1 MTKKKAVQKN
11 MKQRH
16 HGASCSQEPAGS
28 RAQLRSSS
36 LTSYRIGGQRLCSL
50 DTQALNCTGVVFSLP
65 FSSTRNLFNRF
76 CSQQIKI
83 PGIIPSSCGLQHPV
97 YVHCKRLVT
106 KPENRCLVVGETTK
120 KRNKGPSSNGYSAED
135 QYIISC

>member
-1 MTKKKAVQKN
+1 MTEEKAVQKN

-50 DTQALNCTGVVFSLP
+50 DTQALNWTGVVFSLP
-65 FSSTRNLFNRF
+65 FSSTRNYLIDSVASKLRSLESFLHHVAFNILFMCIAN
-76 CSQQIKI
+76 
-83 PGIIPSSCGLQHPV
+83 GLLLNLKTAVQWW
-97 YVHCKRLVT
+97 
-106 KPENRCLVVGETTK
+106 GEK
-120 KRNKGPSSNGYSAED
+120 KRINKRPSSNGYSAED
-135 QYIISC
+135 QYVISC